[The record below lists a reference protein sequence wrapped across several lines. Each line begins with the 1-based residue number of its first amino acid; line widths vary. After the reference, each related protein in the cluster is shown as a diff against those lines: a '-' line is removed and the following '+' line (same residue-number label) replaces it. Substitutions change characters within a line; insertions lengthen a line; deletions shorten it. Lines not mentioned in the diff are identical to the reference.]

1 MKHLGEIKVKALE
14 KRIDQLESEIET
26 LKKTNEIEKE
36 QSKSA
41 PMVNKGDFLREVET
55 KGLERRIA

>member
-14 KRIDQLESEIET
+14 KRIDQLESEIDT

-36 QSKSA
+36 QLKTA
-41 PMVNKGDFLREVET
+41 PIVNKGDFLREVET